1 VAAPSSFTTIVGV
14 QVRLIHT
21 YECGFTMLTFA
32 QYLKDMAAQE
42 DEFVVPSDEVEM
54 LVERL
59 GWQVRSMGRWNADGT
74 LTMSRRMVTEALQGI
89 AKGTLADAAKEL
101 ETLTEI
107 MDTPS
112 AKTIVERLV
121 AARERQTRELMTE
134 YQNTNDPQRIEELE
148 HAIIREIFPQ

>member
-1 VAAPSSFTTIVGV
+1 
-14 QVRLIHT
+14 
-21 YECGFTMLTFA
+21 MLTLA
-32 QYLKDMAAQE
+32 QYLKEMAQQE

-59 GWQVRSMGRWNADGT
+59 GSSVRSIGRWNADGT
-74 LTMSRRMVTEALQGI
+74 ITMSRHMVAEALQGI
-89 AKGTLADAAKEL
+89 AKQTLIDAAIEL

-121 AARERQTRELMTE
+121 AAKERQLRELMTE
-134 YQNTNDPQRIEELE
+134 YQDTNDSRNMDDLE
-148 HAIIREIFPQ
+148 HTILREIFPQ